1 MRAPR
6 PAAAAGK
13 TLTFS
18 LTRVLVLF
26 MSNERMEIQARHGEI
41 LAEVADLSLKLARK
55 LHERAMAAETE
66 EEVQAAASAF
76 HRISRSLRQTLALEA
91 RLERDSR
98 RDAIEARRFAEEDRR
113 ERLKARKAHVGN
125 VGSRLIWTE
134 AERDDIGRLLV
145 DLKRWCDEEA
155 FHEERFLSSPVEA
168 VIARLKRDLGLASPP
183 PLPVNAETPAEPAP
197 PDRWSS
203 A

>member
-1 MRAPR
+1 
-6 PAAAAGK
+6 
-13 TLTFS
+13 
-18 LTRVLVLF
+18 
-26 MSNERMEIQARHGEI
+26 MSNERIEMQARHGEI
-41 LAEVADLSLKLARK
+41 LAEVADMSLQLARK
-55 LHERAMAAETE
+55 LHERAMAAETDE
-66 EEVQAAASAF
+66 EAQAAASAF

-98 RDAIEARRFAEEDRR
+98 RDAVEARRLAEEDRR
-113 ERLKARKAHVGN
+113 ERGKARKAHVGN

-155 FHEERFLSSPVEA
+155 FHEDAFLHGPVEA
-168 VIARLKRDLGLASPP
+168 VIERLKRDLGLASPP
-183 PLPVNAETPAEPAP
+183 PLPVNAETPAEPAS